1 MMKPEEAMETDE
13 KKPEVQDVK
22 PEVTSEKKPTIMN
35 VQSVLPNVKTTV
47 LDTGGEEV
55 KDEQIKPSPPAQNTT
70 RTMVMI
76 NKDGSRVTLQVV
88 NKSPTTTGTTT
99 TTTNSSTTQSAV
111 AQALAERRIV
121 TRSKTGSLTPK
132 QFTDSVTV
140 TSGSLKTAL
149 AKSIEVNNSVKI
161 QNKDGDIVHFTRS
174 KVSDSVLSQR
184 SVYFKLGKYTEI
196 LRNYRPPRIWR
207 KLMLSLVSVYH
218 SVCLWGRGWGPCIGH
233 LPLSPLCT
241 GSNQIVML

>member
-1 MMKPEEAMETDE
+1 MWILEEEGDKILKTEETMETEE
-13 KKPEVQDVK
+13 KKPDAPDVK
-22 PEVTSEKKPTIMN
+22 TGEGETTTEKKPTIMN
-35 VQSVLPNVKTTV
+35 VQSVLPNVRTTV
-47 LDTGGEEV
+47 LNTGGEEV
-55 KDEQIKPSPPAQNTT
+55 KDEQLKPSPPAQNTT

-76 NKDGSRVTLQVV
+76 NKDGSRVTLQVL

-149 AKSIEVNNSVKI
+149 AKSIEVNNQVKI
-161 QNKDGDIVHFTRS
+161 QNKDGDIIHFTRS

-184 SVYFKLGKYTEI
+184 SVYFKLGK
-196 LRNYRPPRIWR
+196 
-207 KLMLSLVSVYH
+207 
-218 SVCLWGRGWGPCIGH
+218 
-233 LPLSPLCT
+233 
-241 GSNQIVML
+241 

>member
-1 MMKPEEAMETDE
+1 MLKTEGTMETDE

-22 PEVTSEKKPTIMN
+22 PEVTSEKKPAFMN
-35 VQSVLPNVKTTV
+35 VLPNVKTTV

-184 SVYFKLGKYTEI
+184 SVYFKLGKYTCFM
-196 LRNYRPPRIWR
+196 LTHDHPFYVSTARQRIWG
-207 KLMLSLVSVYH
+207 KVMFSVVSV
-218 SVCLWGRGWGPCIGH
+218 I
-233 LPLSPLCT
+233 LST
-241 GSNQIVML
+241 SE

>member
-1 MMKPEEAMETDE
+1 MHAFLFARTVLTCLWTSADESPEFVSIPEEEGDKMLKTEETMETDE

-22 PEVTSEKKPTIMN
+22 AEEEVTSEKKPTIMN

-47 LDTGGEEV
+47 LNTGGEEV

-161 QNKDGDIVHFTRS
+161 QSKDGDIVHFTRS

-196 LRNYRPPRIWR
+196 LRNNRPP
-207 KLMLSLVSVYH
+207 KNLE
-218 SVCLWGRGWGPCIGH
+218 
-233 LPLSPLCT
+233 
-241 GSNQIVML
+241 